1 MGKCPRPGEVNMQD
15 SQRLRRFI
23 EAFERLYGRA
33 PKREDAKG
41 DFKQVA
47 KDMQISVGAAR
58 YYLRLAA
65 EPGKQI
71 ALYLPQLPA
80 TRAGTRQ

>member
-1 MGKCPRPGEVNMQD
+1 MQD

-65 EPGKQI
+65 EPGKRI
-71 ALYLPQLPA
+71 ALYPPQLPA
-80 TRAGTRQ
+80 TSADTRQ